1 MDCMAW
7 RRDSAALAKSAASRR
22 AISARRAASLAEARL
37 EFWPA
42 SCGASGAAGA
52 SCSITA
58 LEPAPLAPSESPS
71 DVPPRM
77 PPEPEVE
84 ADTLAGAKYSAMPRF
99 CSGSVV
105 LISHISRKK
114 AIMAV
119 TKSA

>member
-1 MDCMAW
+1 MIDC
-7 RRDSAALAKSAASRR
+7 
-22 AISARRAASLAEARL
+22 
-37 EFWPA
+37 
-42 SCGASGAAGA
+42 
-52 SCSITA
+52 
-58 LEPAPLAPSESPS
+58 EPEPLAPSSPS

-77 PPEPEVE
+77 PPEPEVV

>member
-1 MDCMAW
+1 M
-7 RRDSAALAKSAASRR
+7 
-22 AISARRAASLAEARL
+22 
-37 EFWPA
+37 
-42 SCGASGAAGA
+42 
-52 SCSITA
+52 TA

-84 ADTLAGAKYSAMPRF
+84 AETFAGAKYSAMPRF

>member
-1 MDCMAW
+1 V
-7 RRDSAALAKSAASRR
+7 
-22 AISARRAASLAEARL
+22 
-37 EFWPA
+37 
-42 SCGASGAAGA
+42 
-52 SCSITA
+52 ITDIDPE
-58 LEPAPLAPSESPS
+58 LLAPSSPS

-77 PPEPEVE
+77 PPEPDVV